1 MLLRSIVLVF
11 LESMPDVI
19 KMSVSEI
26 TKERDCNPSEII
38 KKSGNPIKINSR
50 SKKFNMLND
59 ELSITEMINAGGT
72 RISINL
78 TSEYK

>member
-1 MLLRSIVLVF
+1 MVF

>member
-26 TKERDCNPSEII
+26 TKERDCNPSEIM